1 MDRKAQT
8 RTERKKEETHS
19 RIIAGAVGL
28 FKQYGLEAV
37 TMEQI
42 AETVDIAKG
51 TLYNYYP
58 SKEAIINA
66 FIQHT
71 FQERNDDRISQLRQL
86 PDTRTRLTAV
96 FRVLIEGVQAQK
108 DIFEAFMVYRMK
120 QVTSFK
126 PVDEGEQSGL
136 TFLIHEII
144 ELGQRSHEL
153 RTDLPEDLLAGLFE
167 YTLIAA
173 IRPLYLDPA
182 GFNPQKSVGQ
192 CVDLFL
198 NGAKA

>member
-1 MDRKAQT
+1 MDQKPQT
-8 RTERKKEETHS
+8 RTERKKEETHK
-19 RIIAGAVGL
+19 RIITAAVGL
-28 FKQYGLEAV
+28 FNQYGLEAV

-86 PDTRTRLTAV
+86 PDTRTRLTRV
-96 FRVLIEGVQAQK
+96 FRVLIEGVQAQGA
-108 DIFEAFMVYRMK
+108 IFEAFMVYRMK

-126 PVDEGEQSGL
+126 PVEGEQSGL
-136 TFLIHEII
+136 SFLIHEII
-144 ELGQRSHEL
+144 DLGQQSHEL
-153 RTDLPEDLLAGLFE
+153 RTDLPEEYLSGLFE

-173 IRPLYLDPA
+173 IRPYYLDPA
-182 GFNPQKSVGQ
+182 SFDPQRSVDQ
-192 CVDLFL
+192 CVDLFM
-198 NGAKA
+198 NGAKS

>member
-1 MDRKAQT
+1 MVWI
-8 RTERKKEETHS
+8 KKHKHEQKEKGKKPIS

-28 FKQYGLEAV
+28 FNQYGFDSV

-86 PDTRTRLTAV
+86 PDTRTRLTACIP
-96 FRVLIEGVQAQK
+96 RPHRGRAGAEG
-108 DIFEAFMVYRMK
+108 
-120 QVTSFK
+120 
-126 PVDEGEQSGL
+126 
-136 TFLIHEII
+136 
-144 ELGQRSHEL
+144 
-153 RTDLPEDLLAGLFE
+153 
-167 YTLIAA
+167 
-173 IRPLYLDPA
+173 YL
-182 GFNPQKSVGQ
+182 
-192 CVDLFL
+192 
-198 NGAKA
+198 